1 MILDTNQHS
10 VFSLKY
16 HIVFCVKYRRK
27 VIDDTVSERLKQ
39 MFERIGEPYKI
50 TLVEF
55 EHDKDHIQ
63 ILIKAHPKTELSKF
77 INAYKSAS
85 SRLIKKEFPNIKQ
98 YLWKDF
104 FWSRSFLLLTV
115 GGAPI
120 EVVEKYIQDQGE

>member
-10 VFSLKY
+10 VFSLNY

-39 MFERIGEPYKI
+39 IFEKIGEPYKI

-55 EHDKDHIQ
+55 EHDKDHIYV
-63 ILIKAHPKTELSKF
+63 LIKAHPKTELSKF
-77 INAYKSAS
+77 INAYKSAF

-98 YLWKDF
+98 YLWKEF

-115 GGAPI
+115 GEAPI
-120 EVVEKYIQDQGE
+120 EVVKKYIQNQGE